1 MSDEDQNYQWTITEL
16 RKLDTFLQRV
26 ENRAND
32 SYDRATELQ
41 IKFDKLADKV
51 EEIERAVSNNSR
63 LIIEPPKR
71 IDWKAIG
78 VLIGAIAATIAAMLG
93 GF

>member
-1 MSDEDQNYQWTITEL
+1 MSNEDQNYQWTITEL
-16 RKLDTFLQRV
+16 RKLDNLLQRV

-32 SYDRATELQ
+32 SYDRATALQ
-41 IKFDKLADKV
+41 IKLDKLEDKV
-51 EEIERAVSNNSR
+51 EEIERAVHNNSR

>member
-1 MSDEDQNYQWTITEL
+1 MSDDQDYQWSITEL
-16 RKLDTFLQRV
+16 RKLDTLLQRV

-32 SYDRATELQ
+32 SHDRATELQ

>member
-1 MSDEDQNYQWTITEL
+1 MSDDQDYQWSITEL
-16 RKLDTFLQRV
+16 RKLDTLLQRV
-26 ENRAND
+26 ENRTND

-41 IKFDKLADKV
+41 IKFDKLEEKV
-51 EEIERAVSNNSR
+51 EGIERAVHNNSR
-63 LIIEPPKR
+63 LIIEPSKK

-78 VLIGAIAATIAAMLG
+78 VLIGAIAATVAAMLG